1 MNAKPP
7 VLLAIYDLD
16 RTITSLP
23 TWTPYLL
30 FAARC
35 LNPARLLFLPA
46 VALVAARRAVG
57 ALHRDRLKE
66 IMHRLLLG
74 PAVPPELLAAVSAA
88 FADWIVRHHL
98 RPGAMARMAADR
110 AEGRRIV
117 IATAAHRFYAGA
129 IAERLGVADVVATQ
143 ARRDATGRILPGL
156 DGPNCYG
163 AAKQVMVADWF
174 ASTGLDREATHIR
187 FYSDHASDQPTFDW
201 VDEPVA
207 VNPRARLRTLAGER
221 GWEIADWGRQ
231 ERSAT

>member
-1 MNAKPP
+1 MSATSP
-7 VLLAIYDLD
+7 VRLAIYDLD

-30 FAARC
+30 FATRR
-35 LNPARLLFLPA
+35 LQPARLLFLPA
-46 VALVAARRAVG
+46 VALSAAGRAIG

-74 PAVPPELLAAVSAA
+74 PAVSPERLAAVSEA

-98 RPGAMARMAADR
+98 RPGALAQMAADR

-117 IATAAHRFYAGA
+117 IATAAHRFYAEA
-129 IAERLGVADVVATQ
+129 IAGQLGIADLVATQ
-143 ARRDATGRILPGL
+143 ALHDATGRILPGL

-163 AAKQVMVADWF
+163 AAKQAMIADWF
-174 ASTGLDREATHIR
+174 AGTGLDPATTHIR
-187 FYSDHASDQPTFDW
+187 FYSDHVTDQPTFDW

-207 VNPRARLRTLAGER
+207 VNPHARLRTLAGER
-221 GWEIADWGRQ
+221 GWKIADWGR
-231 ERSAT
+231 